1 MALVDG
7 QFVAVHTRTVTP
19 QAVRLD
25 LIGWR
30 SLGDD
35 DISVLTEP
43 ADRVGAYLGLPAKV
57 TVA

>member
-19 QAVRLD
+19 QAVRFD

-30 SLGDD
+30 PLDAD
-35 DISVLTEP
+35 DIAVLTEA
-43 ADRVGAYLGLPAKV
+43 ADRVGTYLGLPAQV
-57 TVA
+57 RIG

>member
-19 QAVRLD
+19 TAVRFD

-30 SLGDD
+30 PLDAD
-35 DISVLTEP
+35 DISLLTDA
-43 ADRVGAYLGLPAKV
+43 ADRVGSYLGLPARV